1 MSNFRQSSYCYP
13 GTHVL
18 INKFD
23 IMDSKDLMS
32 VERRVSGARHMQLL
46 ENPIE
51 GNFNLDHLQSIHK
64 HLFQDLYSWAGD
76 IRREDIA
83 KGGSIFCYSSH
94 IRMYSDQLFSWLQDE
109 NFLKGLGLEQFSD
122 KLGLFASSLNAIHPF
137 REGNGRS
144 TREFIR
150 CLAHDAGYELDYSL
164 MDHQALVDAFVK
176 SFSGSH
182 SDLSEVFRLNIG
194 DTIIRKYVT
203 EFPAIINAS
212 DHLLDGLNKIRL
224 SFPEKEFLS
233 VKALNGLYKELGKKI
248 EAGILVQNDP
258 TFGLVSDAVYE
269 LRTLQAQTP
278 KVVTESLDRE
288 VLKSSFQK
296 AMVDLEL

>member
-13 GTHVL
+13 GTHLL

-23 IMDSKDLMS
+23 ILDQRDLLA

-46 ENPIE
+46 ENPID
-51 GNFNLDHLQSIHK
+51 GNFNLKHLQSIHK
-64 HLFQDLYSWAGD
+64 HLFQDLYSWAGE
-76 IRREDIA
+76 IRGEDIA
-83 KGGSIFCYSSH
+83 KGGSIFCYSHNILS
-94 IRMYSDQLFSWLQDE
+94 YSNQLFSWLQNE

-122 KLGLFASSLNAIHPF
+122 KLGFFASAINAIHPF

-150 CLAHDAGYELDYSL
+150 CLAHAAGYELDYSL

-176 SFSGSH
+176 SFSGNH
-182 SDLSEVFRLNIG
+182 LDLSEVFRLNIG

-203 EFPAIINAS
+203 EFPSIINAS
-212 DHLLDGLNKIRL
+212 DHLLDGLNKIRFL
-224 SFPEKEFLS
+224 FPEQEFLS
-233 VKALNGLYKELGKKI
+233 VKALHGLYKELGKKI
-248 EAGILVQNDP
+248 EAGLLEQNDP

-278 KVVTESLDRE
+278 KVEPESMDRE
-288 VLKSSFQK
+288 ALKSSFQK